1 MPISGT
7 ETGIGGKNQ
16 REIKEMNKKKET
28 AQYGAENTEKSS
40 KRINLL
46 SFSDKEQYMIK
57 ILRNEFSIEQNL
69 AEDIAKRFAKEFSK
83 KIVLEVTED
92 HRSALIFE
100 CNLTPEEIKRR
111 ETEVK
116 ELLPMTEFGLYNRI
130 LIPRVGI
137 RGKKENF
144 WIYFAFL

>member
-1 MPISGT
+1 
-7 ETGIGGKNQ
+7 
-16 REIKEMNKKKET
+16 MNKKKET
-28 AQYGAENTEKSS
+28 AQDGVENTEKSS

-46 SFSDKEQYMIK
+46 DFSNEERYMIK
-57 ILRNEFSIEQNL
+57 ILRKEFSLEQNL
-69 AEDIAKRFAKEFSK
+69 AGDIAKRFAQEFSK

-92 HRSALIFE
+92 HKSALIFE
-100 CNLTPEEIKRR
+100 CNLALEEIKSR

-116 ELLPMTEFGLYNRI
+116 KLLPITKFGRYSRI

-144 WIYFAFL
+144 WVYFAFL